1 MAQSLRTAPV
11 TAPAACTRAADEA
24 HIEPLESHAE
34 GVAYLPG
41 GSLGYATFET
51 AVAHVDLEGCPAEFD
66 PDAVFCRMTLANE
79 MAHVFVFSFDG
90 DQPLLAVKD
99 YELTDG
105 FLPF

>member
-1 MAQSLRTAPV
+1 MPRHLATALLLAAA
-11 TAPAACTRAADEA
+11 TPALASG
-24 HIEPLESHAE
+24 PGESHAE

-41 GSLGYATFET
+41 GALGYATFET